1 MHELS
6 LHSRYNGRLDGAKM
20 VGIKKGLVT
29 GIAAGFIWVLIFG
42 AFGLAFWYGT
52 QMVIDDKATGGDI
65 LQVTVA

>member
-1 MHELS
+1 
-6 LHSRYNGRLDGAKM
+6 M

-52 QMVIDDKATGGDI
+52 QMVIDREATGGDI
-65 LQVTVA
+65 LQVGPRKLSFKFFCPII